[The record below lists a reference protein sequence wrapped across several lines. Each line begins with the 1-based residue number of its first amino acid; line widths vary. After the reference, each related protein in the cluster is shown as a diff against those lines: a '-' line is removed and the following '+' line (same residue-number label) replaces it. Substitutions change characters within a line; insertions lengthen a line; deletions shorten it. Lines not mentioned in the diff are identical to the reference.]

1 MSSLKYAIAMTS
13 IFDSAEYYDRFYN
26 ALCEIDRRYNANN
39 INNSANNNQNYAEHY
54 NIFNNTSSI
63 KKADITFII

>member
-39 INNSANNNQNYAEHY
+39 NQNYAEHY

-63 KKADITFII
+63 KKQI

>member
-1 MSSLKYAIAMTS
+1 MTS

-39 INNSANNNQNYAEHY
+39 INNSANNNQNYAEHTIY
-54 NIFNNTSSI
+54 LII
-63 KKADITFII
+63 LHQLKKQI